1 MINLELHPVDRNGIE
16 YSPQQ
21 KLMRYRLEVHLEI
34 KMKREKQNL
43 HVWPCKNFNT
53 TKQINDQAFIHM

>member
-1 MINLELHPVDRNGIE
+1 MINLELHPADRNGIVK
-16 YSPQQ
+16 SPQQ

-43 HVWPCKNFNT
+43 HVWPCKNFKT
-53 TKQINDQAFIHM
+53 TK